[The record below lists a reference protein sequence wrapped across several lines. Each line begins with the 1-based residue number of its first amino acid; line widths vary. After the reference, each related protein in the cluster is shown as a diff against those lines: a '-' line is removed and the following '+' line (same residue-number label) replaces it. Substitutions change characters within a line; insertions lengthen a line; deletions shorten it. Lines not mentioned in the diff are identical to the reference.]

1 MMAEQ
6 EGPRKAMVIMAHPDD
21 AEFLCAGSVARWCD
35 EGWKVYYVI
44 ATSGDKG
51 GRDESVSHQELAARR
66 EKEQRDAARVL
77 GVRECIFLG
86 YADGFL
92 EESLEL
98 REQFVRLLR
107 KYQPEVVVTWDGFR
121 RGFNHRDHRI
131 VGRVVYDAIYPAAR
145 SLLFYPE
152 HGEEGL
158 GPYRASELWLAGTEE
173 PDHYVDITPY
183 FDRKVEALRQ
193 HASQVGNRPGHE
205 MVKRIRRWHREL
217 GKRAGCKYAEAF
229 RRVQFG
235 LPPEPPRPAAKAGP
249 PPAEARRKKGA
260 SAASA

>member
-6 EGPRKAMVIMAHPDD
+6 EGPKKAMVIMAHPDD

-35 EGWKVYYVI
+35 EGWEVYYVI

-51 GRDESVSHQELAARR
+51 GRDESVSHQELAALR

-77 GVRECIFLG
+77 GVSECIFLG

-121 RGFNHRDHRI
+121 RGFNHRDHRV

-145 SLLFYPE
+145 SLLFHPE
-152 HGEEGL
+152 HREEGL
-158 GPYRASELWLAGTEE
+158 GPYRASELWLAGAEE

-183 FDRKVEALRQ
+183 FDQKVEALRQ
-193 HASQVGNRPGHE
+193 HASQVGDRPRRDMLRGL
-205 MVKRIRRWHREL
+205 RRWHRGL
-217 GKRAGCKYAEAF
+217 GKKAGCRYAEAF

-235 LPPEPPRPAAKAGP
+235 QPPEPPRR
-249 PPAEARRKKGA
+249 ARRKTAAG
-260 SAASA
+260 AASA